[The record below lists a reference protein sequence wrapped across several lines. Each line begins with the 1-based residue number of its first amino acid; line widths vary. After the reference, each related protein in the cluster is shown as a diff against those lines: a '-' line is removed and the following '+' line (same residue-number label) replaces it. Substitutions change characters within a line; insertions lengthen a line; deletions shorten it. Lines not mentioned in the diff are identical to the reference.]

1 VYNYIKLFLFSKKKN
16 QSVSIFKTEIAQLQT
31 QENAWKNEMEFLQDK
46 YTRNKT
52 KKKWTILIEKTYYN
66 IHTARFYEIYNQ
78 PPEVDL
84 SFKLWLSK
92 WQHRVAAG

>member
-52 KKKWTILIEKTYYN
+52 KK
-66 IHTARFYEIYNQ
+66 
-78 PPEVDL
+78 
-84 SFKLWLSK
+84 
-92 WQHRVAAG
+92 

>member
-1 VYNYIKLFLFSKKKN
+1 MYITEVKLCTITLSCFYFLKKKN

-66 IHTARFYEIYNQ
+66 IILKNKIIVCR
-78 PPEVDL
+78 
-84 SFKLWLSK
+84 W
-92 WQHRVAAG
+92 

>member
-1 VYNYIKLFLFSKKKN
+1 MYVWQGGGGGGDASL
-16 QSVSIFKTEIAQLQT
+16 
-31 QENAWKNEMEFLQDK
+31 
-46 YTRNKT
+46 
-52 KKKWTILIEKTYYN
+52 
-66 IHTARFYEIYNQ
+66 HTARFYEIYNQ